1 MVAKEVVN
9 ITRWNNLTRE
19 KARKLG
25 IEGFYELH
33 QMEMKEADNI
43 NDLLEKQEGDDNTK
57 NNS

>member
-25 IEGFYELH
+25 IEGFWELH
-33 QMEMKEADNI
+33 QMEKKETNNI
-43 NDLLEKQEGDDNTK
+43 NDLLKKQENKEKDQD
-57 NNS
+57 

>member
-25 IEGFYELH
+25 IEGFWELH
-33 QMEMKEADNI
+33 QMETKEADSI
-43 NDLLEKQEGDDNTK
+43 NDLLEKQENKEKDQD
-57 NNS
+57 

>member
-1 MVAKEVVN
+1 VVAKEVVN

-33 QMEMKEADNI
+33 QMEKKETNSI
-43 NDLLEKQEGDDNTK
+43 NEKIKKQENKEKDQD
-57 NNS
+57 

>member
-1 MVAKEVVN
+1 VVAKEVVN

-33 QMEMKEADNI
+33 QMEKKETNNI
-43 NDLLEKQEGDDNTK
+43 NDLLKKQENKEKDQD
-57 NNS
+57 

>member
-33 QMEMKEADNI
+33 QMEMKETNSI
-43 NDLLEKQEGDDNTK
+43 NEKIKKQEGEENET
-57 NNS
+57 NN

>member
-33 QMEMKEADNI
+33 QMEMKEADSI
-43 NDLLEKQEGDDNTK
+43 NDLLEKQENKEKDQD
-57 NNS
+57 